1 MLYCKFMIFPVDIQR
16 RFCIDVLQTHKWRCV
31 STGLLQKEHLMVG
44 RAEEAMRQRI
54 TGDTTEGE
62 LS

>member
-1 MLYCKFMIFPVDIQR
+1 MIFPVDIQR
-16 RFCIDVLQTHKWRCV
+16 RFCRRLTDAQMTLCV
-31 STGLLQKEHLMVG
+31 YWLLQKEHLMVG
-44 RAEEAMRQRI
+44 RVEEAMRQRI